1 MPNLSFSI
9 QVLELILHLNKG
21 GLHRPVSVGLL
32 QSGVLPVMML
42 LSIVLEYLWGLC
54 WVSKIFRSERHVLR
68 QLGVVD
74 VHLGPLGVGLKLL
87 ASPAPRWLP
96 PQDVHY
102 LLQQVLTVMRLLVLE
117 LRAVD

>member
-1 MPNLSFSI
+1 
-9 QVLELILHLNKG
+9 
-21 GLHRPVSVGLL
+21 
-32 QSGVLPVMML
+32 VLPVMML

-54 WVSKIFRSERHVLR
+54 WVSKIFCSERHVLR

-87 ASPAPRWLP
+87 ASPAPRRLP